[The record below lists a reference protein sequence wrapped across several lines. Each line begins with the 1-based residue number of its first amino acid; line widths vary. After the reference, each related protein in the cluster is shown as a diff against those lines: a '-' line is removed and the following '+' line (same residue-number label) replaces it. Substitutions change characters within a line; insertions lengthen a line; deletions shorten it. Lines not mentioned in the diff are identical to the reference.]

1 MGKGKVEW
9 RREASGGR
17 GRGIGREFAETG
29 GISCGNK
36 TGGAVSRPPVCR
48 ILFHKGAAAMV
59 PVRSGLCI
67 SLPQDPVRSAFAACK
82 ERHPFGSPSGKI
94 TPPKSL
100 KSHKICIIMIR

>member
-36 TGGAVSRPPVCR
+36 TGGAVSRPPFAASFSIKAQRLWSRSVPGFAYPFRR
-48 ILFHKGAAAMV
+48 I
-59 PVRSGLCI
+59 PSGLR
-67 SLPQDPVRSAFAACK
+67 SPHARNGTPSAALP
-82 ERHPFGSPSGKI
+82 
-94 TPPKSL
+94 
-100 KSHKICIIMIR
+100 

>member
-1 MGKGKVEW
+1 
-9 RREASGGR
+9 
-17 GRGIGREFAETG
+17 
-29 GISCGNK
+29 
-36 TGGAVSRPPVCR
+36 
-48 ILFHKGAAAMV
+48 MV